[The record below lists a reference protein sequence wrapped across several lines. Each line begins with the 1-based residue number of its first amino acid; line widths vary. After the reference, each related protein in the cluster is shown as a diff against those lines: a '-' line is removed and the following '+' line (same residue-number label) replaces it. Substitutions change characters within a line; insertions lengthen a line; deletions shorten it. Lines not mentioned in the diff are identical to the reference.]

1 MSGKAIVITIIKG
14 LLISFLWK
22 VLELIFYGEIQP
34 RIVDDIIYLFLV
46 YYIYKSEILSF
57 LVFRQGDQT

>member
-46 YYIYKSEILSF
+46 YYIYKSEILSI
-57 LVFRQGDQT
+57 